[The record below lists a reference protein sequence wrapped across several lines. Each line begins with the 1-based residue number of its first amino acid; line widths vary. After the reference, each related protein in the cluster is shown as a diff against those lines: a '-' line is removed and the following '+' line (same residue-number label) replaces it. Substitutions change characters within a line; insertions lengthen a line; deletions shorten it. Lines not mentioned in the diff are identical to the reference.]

1 MAGASVEEG
10 RRLFSGECKFAAGAA
25 TAASIPPS
33 RLPEIAFAGRSN
45 AGKSSLLN
53 ALVGRKAMARVSQ
66 SPGRT
71 RQINFFRL
79 ADRLMLA
86 DLPGYGFARASK
98 AEQARWSELITDYLM
113 SRSSLRRVVL
123 LIDARRGPMAS
134 DREVMKLLDDMA
146 VSYQLVL
153 TKCDLLSEDA
163 LNDVIARVGDEAR
176 HHKAAYADVF
186 ATSAESNRG
195 IPELRASL
203 AALTKR

>member
-1 MAGASVEEG
+1 MENG
-10 RRLFSGECKFAAGAA
+10 RRLFSGECKFTAGAA

-33 RLPEIAFAGRSN
+33 RLPEVAFAGRSN

-53 ALVGRKAMARVSQ
+53 ALTGRKALARVSQ

-98 AEQARWSELITDYLM
+98 TEQARWSELITDYLM
-113 SRSSLRRVVL
+113 NRASLRRLVL
-123 LIDARRGPMAS
+123 LIDARRGIMDS
-134 DREVMKLLDDMA
+134 DSEVMKLLDDMA
-146 VSYQLVL
+146 ISYQLVL
-153 TKCDLLSEDA
+153 TKSDLLGEDA
-163 LNDVIARVGDEAR
+163 LNDVIARVRDETR
-176 HHKAAYADVF
+176 RRKAAFADVV

-195 IPELRASL
+195 IAELRASL
-203 AALTKR
+203 AGLTKR